1 MNQEKSESEIQ
12 KPDLSF
18 LDGIAETDVVDL
30 KQTFGDL
37 ENKFEALSRWT
48 QLLKTREQFSEDFDV
63 MEE

>member
-1 MNQEKSESEIQ
+1 MNPEKSESEIQ

-37 ENKFEALSRWT
+37 ENKFEALSRWV

-63 MEE
+63 MGE